1 MDKTAPK
8 LPRILSS
15 EISDTNR
22 GMTES
27 VPPPAKPPKILNVY
41 IMLRL
46 EAKITTIQL
55 ANCAIPMS
63 MSAAFRPAISA
74 THPQMSTARTHPTVP
89 IEPIQPASEG
99 VIVPELSGVAL
110 DSSNSKFGD
119 SQPMDKPYM
128 SVARFAHIVA
138 KY

>member
-1 MDKTAPK
+1 
-8 LPRILSS
+8 
-15 EISDTNR
+15 
-22 GMTES
+22 
-27 VPPPAKPPKILNVY
+27 
-41 IMLRL
+41 
-46 EAKITTIQL
+46 
-55 ANCAIPMS
+55 MS

-128 SVARFAHIVA
+128 SVARFAMNGERGEKRKVLAFIRNSDSG
-138 KY
+138 KQCTISM